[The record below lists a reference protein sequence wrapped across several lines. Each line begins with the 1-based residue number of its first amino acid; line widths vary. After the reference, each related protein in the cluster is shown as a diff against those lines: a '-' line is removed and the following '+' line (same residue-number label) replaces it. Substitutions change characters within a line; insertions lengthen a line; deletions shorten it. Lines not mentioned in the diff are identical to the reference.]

1 MEKFNEIHSA
11 YFIND
16 GHQPT
21 IMIYKL
27 CTITEL
33 HFLLPSSSHKNQ
45 ILLSQ
50 NYFVN
55 FLLLDKDYINHT
67 GHPGAS
73 TINTIKNCLLGNE
86 FCNINEPYE
95 NLLKIIPNFP
105 KAAFSFWKNKLKND
119 ILIHNDQSSYY
130 EYYCSIS

>member
-1 MEKFNEIHSA
+1 MEKFNEIHGA

-55 FLLLDKDYINHT
+55 FLVLDKDYINNT
-67 GHPGAS
+67 SHPGAS
-73 TINTIKNCLLGNE
+73 TINTIKNC
-86 FCNINEPYE
+86 
-95 NLLKIIPNFP
+95 
-105 KAAFSFWKNKLKND
+105 
-119 ILIHNDQSSYY
+119 
-130 EYYCSIS
+130 